1 MEFLWDKKIAST
13 LQTLTRKNFF
23 KFEKSSRCG
32 GLVQATYSHKNR
44 FYISYIETGEGGNK
58 KGMTQITLM
67 KWLLTSSSHL
77 GRALAELFGLL
88 VHQCVGMDQGSR
100 LRRHAPNSNQPV
112 APSVKARS
120 IATLLT
126 RLLMKG
132 LSWKCPD
139 SIKVPRLRSVEF
151 HI

>member
-1 MEFLWDKKIAST
+1 
-13 LQTLTRKNFF
+13 
-23 KFEKSSRCG
+23 
-32 GLVQATYSHKNR
+32 
-44 FYISYIETGEGGNK
+44 
-58 KGMTQITLM
+58 MTQVTLM

-88 VHQCVGMDQGSR
+88 VHQCVGTQGSR
-100 LRRHAPNSNQPV
+100 LRRHTPNVNQPV
-112 APSVKARS
+112 APTIHARA

-139 SIKVPRLRSVEF
+139 SIKVPRL
-151 HI
+151 